1 MRNPLFG
8 RGNDIV
14 FERQAPEPTV
24 ISHALENTEHRV
36 FWLDDAGDG
45 TAYPT
50 LTAWLSADL
59 AVVGG
64 GYLGLWSAIKAKQRN
79 PAARVVLLEGQTVG
93 WAASGRNGGF
103 CEPSLTHGEVNGE
116 NRWPKEL
123 DALTRLGFENL
134 DAIARSVAELGLDCE
149 WERTGSIDV
158 AVEEH
163 QLAWLEPEVE
173 GFLDRAAVRAEVDS
187 PTYLGGRLHRD
198 TALVHPAKLAKELA
212 RAAAALG
219 VEVFENSHVD
229 ALRDENGAIVLTTAR
244 AGVRAGQVVLATNAF
259 PALLKRY
266 RLYTVP
272 VYDYVLMTEPLSA
285 QQLASIGW
293 RGRQGMADLA
303 NQFHY
308 YRLTADDRILFGGYD
323 AVYHF
328 GREVRASY
336 EERDETFRTLAS
348 HFFTTFPQLEGLR
361 FSHRW
366 AGAIDTSSQFCAFF
380 GLDLGGRVATAAG
393 FTGLGV
399 GATHFA
405 AEVLLDRLAGL
416 ETERTELEMV
426 RRKPLPFPPEPFAA
440 AGIAATRWAM
450 NRADHH
456 EGRRNLLLKTLD
468 AVGLGFDS

>member
-14 FERQAPEPTV
+14 FERQAPEPAV
-24 ISHALENTEHRV
+24 IAHALERTEHRV
-36 FWLDDAGDG
+36 FWLDDAGDAA
-45 TAYPT
+45 AYPA
-50 LTAWLSADL
+50 LSAWLDVDL

-64 GYLGLWSAIKAKQRN
+64 GYLGLWSAIMAKQRN
-79 PAARVVLLEGQTVG
+79 PDARVVLLEGQTIG

-103 CEPSLTHGEVNGE
+103 VEASLTHGEGNGE
-116 NRWPKEL
+116 SRWPAEMET
-123 DALTRLGFENL
+123 LTRLGLENL
-134 DAIARSVAELGLDCE
+134 ATMERQVAELGLDCQ
-149 WERTGSIDV
+149 WEHNGSIDV
-158 AVEEH
+158 ALEEH
-163 QLAWLEPEVE
+163 QLEWLEPDKD
-173 GFLDRAAVRAEVDS
+173 GFLDRAAVQGKVGS
-187 PTYLGGRLHRD
+187 PTYLGGRYHHD
-198 TALVHPAKLAKELA
+198 TALVHPARLAKELA
-212 RAAAALG
+212 RAAAELG
-219 VEVFENSHVD
+219 VEVFENSQVNG
-229 ALRDENGAIVLTTAR
+229 LSEENGAVTLTTAR
-244 AGVRAGQVVLATNAF
+244 AGVRAAHVVLATNAF
-259 PALLKRY
+259 PSLLKRY

-285 QQLASIGW
+285 AQLASIGW
-293 RGRQGMADLA
+293 QGREGMADLA

-308 YRLTADDRILFGGYD
+308 YRLTADNRVLFGGYD

-336 EERDETFRTLAS
+336 EDRTETFRTLAS

-361 FSHRW
+361 FTHRW

-380 GLDLGGRVATAAG
+380 GLDLGGRVVSAAG

-416 ETERTELEMV
+416 TTERTELEMV

-440 AGIAATRWAM
+440 AGIAATKWAM
-450 NRADHH
+450 DRADHH
-456 EGRRNLLLKTLD
+456 EGRRNLLLRTLD